1 MESRLFN
8 KFSSTNN
15 IFIMYGR
22 DKDCS
27 IRKLRKY
34 NGYAERNYELDEFD
48 EYYEELIGQM
58 LGESIMKKLDFD
70 DIKII
75 KRISKSKEI
84 ICNENYNIDIKN
96 LPKYLIN
103 SLRNYQNIPC
113 IDSYIIENEN
123 YKELEGKLIYDINKY
138 NINQK
143 LECINEL
150 DIILSS
156 DMVKNKIINK
166 QLVNVF
172 TNVKNNINLN

>member
-22 DKDCS
+22 DCS

-75 KRISKSKEI
+75 KKISESKEI

-103 SLRNYQNIPC
+103 SLKNYQNIPY

-123 YKELEGKLIYDINKY
+123 YKELENKLIYDINKY
-138 NINQK
+138 TINQK

-166 QLVNVF
+166 QLVKVF